1 MFVLRD
7 MSERPF
13 PIAACCKEIVSS
25 HEVSQ
30 GFRRS
35 ENILRRSWRHIFQLS
50 LRWHLQLVAP
60 EVLLICLVRGNCLW
74 AHSS

>member
-7 MSERPF
+7 MSERFFF
-13 PIAACCKEIVSS
+13 PLAACCKEIVSS

-35 ENILRRSWRHIFQLS
+35 ENIL
-50 LRWHLQLVAP
+50 
-60 EVLLICLVRGNCLW
+60 
-74 AHSS
+74 